1 MKLNYLEL
9 PSFIPASKL
18 HAIKNDFIITKT
30 IEVTLSD
37 GRKLSIP
44 EGHVIQSSN
53 TPKWIKKLSLS
64 TQKISIATLIYD
76 RLWTEQ
82 ISEIEYFGNIYE
94 ALQFSNE
101 EFHKWNTASN
111 PSTWFLNFI
120 KYQFLKHFSIRYY
133 IKKGL
138 V

>member
-9 PSFIPASKL
+9 PSFIPVSKL
-18 HAIKNDFIITKT
+18 NAIKNGFIITKT
-30 IEVTLSD
+30 IEITLSD

-44 EGHVIQSSN
+44 EGYIIQSTN
-53 TPKWIKKLSLS
+53 IPKWIKKLSFS
-64 TQKISIATLIYD
+64 TQKVSIATLIYD

-94 ALQFSNE
+94 ALQFSNK
-101 EFHKWNTASN
+101 EFLKWNNASN
-111 PSTWFLNFI
+111 PSNRFINFV